1 MFKKIFMMG
10 DKMTKKIRKAIV
22 FSLFYELIAFLLVFL
37 SFWDDDFIVAMILVS
52 VPVLIYWARV
62 FIKAGDISD

>member
-1 MFKKIFMMG
+1 MMG
-10 DKMTKKIRKAIV
+10 VKMTKKIRKGIV

-37 SFWDDDFIVAMILVS
+37 SFWDDDFIVTMILVS
-52 VPVLIYWARV
+52 LPVLIYWARV